1 MSPKQIQKRNKKYKC
16 VTFNITFNMLQL
28 NMMDIPIGTL
38 NTLITI
44 LKISIAIIAMVVA
57 AQVINRALTTYFK
70 FASGKLKV
78 DATTYTVVG
87 RAIIATIYVIGGIV
101 VISLIPGLPN
111 LMFGAAAGAG
121 IAAIVIGFAAQK
133 VLSNVFGGISIAI
146 FRPFRVGDVVEMED
160 EYGTI
165 EDITLRHTVIRTWQ
179 NKRQIIPNS
188 RISEETIIN
197 WTIGDLTVLWAV
209 DFGISYDSDIDLARS
224 IILDEINKHPDV
236 MHEEDREAK
245 VWVTELGDFAV
256 NLRALFWV
264 ADRPTAWGTGAEIR
278 ESVKKRFDR
287 EGVEIPFPYRTVV
300 FKKDMEAE

>member
-1 MSPKQIQKRNKKYKC
+1 MA
-16 VTFNITFNMLQL
+16 
-28 NMMDIPIGTL
+28 IPAGTL
-38 NTLITI
+38 NTLMTLI
-44 LKISIAIIAMVVA
+44 KISIAIVATVIVVRL
-57 AQVINRALTTYFK
+57 INRALVIYFK
-70 FASGKLKV
+70 FASEKLKV
-78 DATTYTVVG
+78 DETTYTVV
-87 RAIIATIYVIGGIV
+87 RRIIIVTIYVTGGIV
-101 VISLIPGLPN
+101 VISLIPGLPD
-111 LMFGAAAGAG
+111 LVLGMAAGAG
-121 IAAIVIGFAAQK
+121 IAAIVIGFAAQRA
-133 VLSNVFGGISIAI
+133 LSNVFSGISIAI
-146 FRPFRVGDVVEMED
+146 FRPFRVGDVVEMEN

-179 NKRQIIPNS
+179 NKRLIIPNS

-245 VWVTELGDFAV
+245 VRVTELGDFAV

-264 ADRPTAWGTGAEIR
+264 RDRPTAWGTGAEIR

-300 FKKDMEAE
+300 FKKDMKAERAG